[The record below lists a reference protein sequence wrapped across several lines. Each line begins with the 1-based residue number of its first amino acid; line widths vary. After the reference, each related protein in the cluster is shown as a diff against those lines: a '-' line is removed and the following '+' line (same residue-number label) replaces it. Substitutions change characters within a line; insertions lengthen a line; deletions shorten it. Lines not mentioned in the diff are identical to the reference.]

1 MDGILNIRKPSGPT
15 SFSVVARIK
24 RITNEPKVGHGGTLD
39 PLASGVL
46 PVFLGQAT
54 RLAEHLMEY
63 PKTYRAEI
71 ELGVATDSYDAEGKV
86 TCRGDFSGIT
96 LGGVE
101 EVLRRFRG
109 EILQTPPVYSALKHE
124 GQPLYKLARQGTPVE
139 PESRPTTVY
148 CLELVA
154 FNSPLLVLDVECS
167 KGTYIRSL
175 AHDMGVALGCGAHLK
190 GLIRT
195 AYGPFGIKDSIALE
209 YLEECILRGTWSE
222 LVQPM
227 DTVLSLWGKTLL
239 SDEQVELVRHGA
251 GLELEVGE
259 GVARLRA
266 YDKSSNFVALLRF
279 DAVSYL
285 WNPQK
290 VFHQPQTAPENR
302 PNP

>member
-1 MDGILNIRKPSGPT
+1 MDGILNINKPSGTT
-15 SFSVVARIK
+15 SFSAVARV
-24 RITNEPKVGHGGTLD
+24 RRLVNEPKAGHGGTLD
-39 PLASGVL
+39 PLANGVL

-54 RLAEHLMEY
+54 RLAEYLMEY
-63 PKTYRAEI
+63 PKTYRANV
-71 ELGVATDSYDAEGKV
+71 ELGVVTDSYDAEGTV
-86 TCRGDFSGIT
+86 TNRGDVSGIT
-96 LGGVE
+96 QDAVAEALG
-101 EVLRRFRG
+101 RFRG
-109 EILQTPPVYSALKHE
+109 EILQKPPVFSALKRQ
-124 GQPLYKLARQGTPVE
+124 GQPLYKLARQGQIVE
-139 PESRPTTVY
+139 IDSRPASIY
-148 CLELVA
+148 RLELIV
-154 FNSPLLVLDVECS
+154 FEPPYLTLDVECS

-175 AHDMGVALGCGAHLK
+175 AHDMGAALGCGAHLK

-195 AYGPFGIKDSIALE
+195 AYGPFDIKDSITLE
-209 YLEECILRGTWSE
+209 YLEECILRGTWNE

-227 DTVLSLWGKTLL
+227 DTVLSLWGKALL

-279 DAVSYL
+279 DAVSCL